1 MNCLNME
8 NPENPQEWYGV
19 NEHRF
24 CTVLE
29 VKDGKIIW
37 PFFEYHP
44 ELWEC
49 HPEWWPVKKPGVAL
63 QKNKK
68 QIENRTEK

>member
-37 PFFEYHP
+37 PFFITGNTFG
-44 ELWEC
+44 C
-49 HPEWWPVKKPGVAL
+49 
-63 QKNKK
+63 
-68 QIENRTEK
+68 NRL

>member
-24 CTVLE
+24 CTALE
-29 VKDGKIIW
+29 VKNGKIIW

-49 HPEWWPVKKPGVAL
+49 HPEWWPVKKPG
-63 QKNKK
+63 N
-68 QIENRTEK
+68 NP

>member
-29 VKDGKIIW
+29 VKDGKLYGRSLNTTLNCGNVT
-37 PFFEYHP
+37 PN
-44 ELWEC
+44 
-49 HPEWWPVKKPGVAL
+49 GG
-63 QKNKK
+63 
-68 QIENRTEK
+68 R

>member
-37 PFFEYHP
+37 PFFTTLNCGNVTP
-44 ELWEC
+44 N
-49 HPEWWPVKKPGVAL
+49 GG
-63 QKNKK
+63 
-68 QIENRTEK
+68 R

>member
-49 HPEWWPVKKPGVAL
+49 SPRMVAGEEARKQPVNAPY
-63 QKNKK
+63 
-68 QIENRTEK
+68 

>member
-8 NPENPQEWYGV
+8 NPENSQEQHDV
-19 NEHRF
+19 NGHRLRM
-24 CTVLE
+24 VLE

-44 ELWEC
+44 EWWEY
-49 HPEWWPVKKPGVAL
+49 HPEWWPVKKPG
-63 QKNKK
+63 N
-68 QIENRTEK
+68 NP

>member
-8 NPENPQEWYGV
+8 NPENLQEWYGV

-49 HPEWWPVKKPGVAL
+49 PPRMVAGEEARKQPVNAPY
-63 QKNKK
+63 
-68 QIENRTEK
+68 

>member
-29 VKDGKIIW
+29 VKNGKIIW
-37 PFFEYHP
+37 PSPRMVAGE
-44 ELWEC
+44 EARKQ
-49 HPEWWPVKKPGVAL
+49 PVNAPY
-63 QKNKK
+63 
-68 QIENRTEK
+68 

>member
-49 HPEWWPVKKPGVAL
+49 HPRMVAGEEARKQPVNAPY
-63 QKNKK
+63 
-68 QIENRTEK
+68 

>member
-24 CTVLE
+24 CTVLL
-29 VKDGKIIW
+29 
-37 PFFEYHP
+37 Y
-44 ELWEC
+44 
-49 HPEWWPVKKPGVAL
+49 
-63 QKNKK
+63 
-68 QIENRTEK
+68 T